1 MKVVATQGPLVVVAH
16 RGDSKT
22 LLAFDLTTAE
32 SRKGLAGFTVRITP
46 PGKPPY
52 YLRNN
57 LQFEHPENHAQV
69 ADEPANSTANA
80 PLHKFR
86 WVHVPGMF
94 HQELVPALGD
104 YSYAVAPRYFDDQQ
118 QLKPIDPNLTASVT
132 IEVRPFSKGKLSLG
146 FTRGFT
152 QSQAFTDHFG
162 LTAKLRPSGNT
173 LEFDLN
179 QVCGKDQDGKPHTFA
194 EMYKWSGFT
203 ARERI
208 FGLLDEAIGD
218 PQASVDVFAYD
229 LNEPGIVGKLLTLGQ
244 AGRARIILDNSSSH
258 HSADGK
264 KAEDRFAADF
274 ISKAGNNSI
283 KRGNFSRFSHDKV
296 FILRRSGVPAKV
308 LTGSTNFSITG
319 LYVNSNHVLLF
330 DDAGVAGLYAQVFE
344 QAWNTDLDSV
354 AFRDSALAKTEHVF
368 GGGGLPAMRIN
379 FSPHTMAV
387 ARQVLGK
394 LVTRANAEKNQP
406 QGLGNVLFAVM
417 ELQGSTDNPVYDALS
432 TLHQDTSLFSFGISD
447 NPEGIELYKVGAA
460 TGVIVTGKP
469 VKTRL
474 PPPFNQVRNIG
485 GFGHQIHHKFVVCG
499 ANRPSS
505 AVYCGSSNLALLGER
520 DNGDN
525 LLAIEDDDVAM
536 VFAIE
541 ALGLIDHFSFLDGI
555 AAGPSATLSP
565 APPANLTDAAVASGW
580 FLGTTDF
587 WSKKFFDPNDLHS
600 KDRQIFAAP

>member
-1 MKVVATQGPLVVVAH
+1 MKVTATKGPLVIVAH

-32 SRKGLAGFTVRITP
+32 SRKRLAGFTVRITP

-52 YLRNN
+52 YLWNN
-57 LQFEHPENHAQV
+57 LQFEHPESHAQV
-69 ADEPANSTANA
+69 AGEPANSTANA

-94 HQELVPALGD
+94 HQDLVPALGN
-104 YSYAVAPRYFDDQQ
+104 YSYEVAPRYFDEQQ
-118 QLKPIDPNLTASVT
+118 HLKPLDANLAASVT

-152 QSQAFTDHFG
+152 QSQAFTNHFG
-162 LTAKLRPSGNT
+162 LKAKLRPSGNA

-179 QVCGKDQDGKPHTFA
+179 QVCGKDKDGNPHTFA

-218 PQASVDVFAYD
+218 PEASVDVFAYD

-244 AGRARIILDNSSSH
+244 AGKARIILDDSSSH
-258 HSADGK
+258 HDATGK

-274 ISKAGNNSI
+274 INRAGNNGI
-283 KRGNFSRFSHDKV
+283 KRGSFSRFSHDKV
-296 FILRRSGVPAKV
+296 FILRRNGAPTKL

-330 DDAGVAGLYAQVFE
+330 DDASVAALYAQAFE
-344 QAWNTDLDSV
+344 QAWNTDLDSA
-354 AFRDSALAKTEHVF
+354 AFRNSALATAEHAF
-368 GGGGLPAMRIN
+368 GGGGLPSMRIN
-379 FSPHTMAV
+379 FSPHTLPV

-447 NPEGIELYKVGAA
+447 NPGGIELYKVGSAM
-460 TGVIVTGKP
+460 GVIVTGKP
-469 VKTRL
+469 VNTRL

-499 ANRPSS
+499 ANGSS
-505 AVYCGSSNLALLGER
+505 PAVYCGSSNLALLGER

-525 LLAIEDDDVAM
+525 LLAIEDEDVAM

-541 ALGLIDHFSFLDGI
+541 ALELIDHFSFLDGV
-555 AAGPSATLSP
+555 AGAPTATPSP
-565 APPANLTDAAVASGW
+565 APPANLTSAAVASGW
-580 FLGTTDF
+580 FLGTTDL

-600 KDRQIFAAP
+600 KDRQIFAA